1 MSARTSARPRTMGRV
16 VNDTLPVA
24 VANLKLV
31 ASQRFATGDQVRAR
45 TTIQNDGVCPR
56 RDIGEA
62 LVCPGDRGTVRES
75 WRFLGDTYYTVE
87 FAARAVYVIMRGG
100 ELSSVDETLDLT
112 A

>member
-1 MSARTSARPRTMGRV
+1 MSARSSARPKPMGRV
-16 VNDTLPVA
+16 VNDTLPRA
-24 VANLKLV
+24 VANLRLV
-31 ASQRFATGDQVRAR
+31 ASQRFTAGDRVRAR
-45 TTIQNDGVCPR
+45 ATIRNDGICPR

-62 LVCPGDRGTVRES
+62 LVSPGDRGTVREC